1 MLTRKYSKCK
11 DKSVCL
17 GVVASRHPRRGALY
31 SANSLPSHPKPHRIL
46 SFAHAHPLSPLES
59 YRFENMGEGL
69 RPSNLPTCA
78 LRFELS
84 PLYSHSSALFCTQQK
99 LNFLL
104 FKRFRTLR
112 EKTAQRGIP
121 PQFTSGIKNEPS
133 QR

>member
-59 YRFENMGEGL
+59 YRFENMGEGASAFK
-69 RPSNLPTCA
+69 PANLC
-78 LRFELS
+78 
-84 PLYSHSSALFCTQQK
+84 SSFRAIPFVFT
-99 LNFLL
+99 F
-104 FKRFRTLR
+104 FRTLLHSA
-112 EKTAQRGIP
+112 KTQLSSFQAIP
-121 PQFTSGIKNEPS
+121 HSA
-133 QR
+133 